1 MNDVAFK
8 LRNRL
13 RQERD
18 VLIERF
24 NTGGSVDSLLRGL
37 ARSVDRLLRELAEA
51 SGITSRA
58 TLLAVGGYGR
68 GELFPHSD
76 VDVLI
81 LLNQPAT
88 DADTHT
94 IENLIGLLWDLGLP
108 LGHSVRTLDECL
120 DQAAR
125 DITVLTSLLESRL
138 IAGPRSQ
145 YTAFCRAIVESVD
158 REDYFR
164 DKLLE
169 QQQRHIKYNEA
180 PYSLEP
186 NVKEGPGGLR
196 DLQVVVWIALASGYG
211 NTWAELARR
220 GFITHEEARIIR
232 RSERRIK
239 EIRARLHL
247 VAGRRED
254 RLVFDLQSAVAQLS
268 GFQATAARLSSEVL
282 MQHYYRA
289 AKVVAQMNTILLQNI
304 EHRLFG
310 REDGEAQTLDA
321 SFIIRNELL
330 DLTDDTTLERDP
342 NGILRAFLLMAQH
355 RELRGMSARLMRA
368 LWHARVKID
377 ARYRRDPANRA
388 TFLAILQ
395 QPKGVLH
402 ELRRMNQLSVL
413 GRYLPVFR
421 RIVGQMQHDLFHVYT
436 VDQHIL
442 QVLRNLRRF
451 GMAEHAHEYPLCSQL
466 MADFDKPWLLYIA
479 AIFHDIAKGRGGDHS
494 DLGSRDARRFC
505 RDHGLD
511 RQETELVEFL
521 VQHHLSMSQVAQKQD
536 LADEAVIER
545 FARLLRGERRAAPS
559 SSRGRW
565 RGGGRAAAG
574 GARIDDERAL
584 IALYLLTVADIRGTS
599 PKVWNAWKGKLLEDL
614 FRSTR
619 RLLGGGTVAP
629 AAVLEGRKEEALR
642 ILRLYGLSD
651 SAREALWQQLDI
663 VYFLR
668 HSAQDVAW
676 HTRSLFSRVDS
687 DKPIVRARLAR
698 IGEGAEVLIYCTD
711 QQGLFARICGY
722 FDRRNLSI
730 LDARVHTT
738 RHGYALDT
746 FLVTDHGR
754 APHYRELLSQIEHE
768 LAEWIAKQQDFSLPA
783 HSAPF
788 RQSRQ
793 SRQFPVSPSVQ
804 LEPDERGTHYL
815 LSVTATDRIG
825 LLYSIA
831 RVLAKHEL
839 NVHTAKVLTLGE
851 RAEDVFLVSGGQ
863 LDKSREQLAIESDLL
878 EALASPIAHE
888 AGCTQNSII

>member
-1 MNDVAFK
+1 
-8 LRNRL
+8 
-13 RQERD
+13 
-18 VLIERF
+18 
-24 NTGGSVDSLLRGL
+24 
-37 ARSVDRLLRELAEA
+37 
-51 SGITSRA
+51 
-58 TLLAVGGYGR
+58 
-68 GELFPHSD
+68 
-76 VDVLI
+76 
-81 LLNQPAT
+81 LNQPAT
-88 DADTHT
+88 EDDART
-94 IENLIGLLWDLGLP
+94 IENLVGLLWDLGLP

-120 DQAAR
+120 GEAAR
-125 DITVLTSLLESRL
+125 DTTVLTAMLESRL
-138 IAGPRSQ
+138 IAGPRSRFK
-145 YTAFCRAIVESVD
+145 AFSHAIVQSLD
-158 REDYFR
+158 REAYFR

-169 QQQRHIKYNEA
+169 QQQRHIKYDEA

-196 DLQVVVWIALASGYG
+196 DLQTVAWVARASGYG
-211 NTWAELARR
+211 ASWAELARR
-220 GFITHEEARIIR
+220 GFITAEEARIIR

-239 EIRARLHL
+239 EIRTRLHL

-254 RLVFDLQSAVAQLS
+254 RLVFDVQNAVAEMS
-268 GFQATAARLSSEVL
+268 GLQATAAKLSSEVL

-289 AKVVAQMNTILLQNI
+289 AKVVATMNTILLQNI

-310 REDGEAQTLDA
+310 REEGAARPLD
-321 SFIIRNELL
+321 STFVIRNELL
-330 DLTDDTTLERDP
+330 DLADSSALERDA

-355 RELRGMSARLMRA
+355 RELKGMSAQLMRA

-377 ARYRRDPANRA
+377 TRYRRDPVNRA

-451 GMAEHAHEYPLCSQL
+451 TLSEHAHEYPLCSQL

-479 AIFHDIAKGRGGDHS
+479 AIFHDIAKARGGDHS
-494 DLGSRDARRFC
+494 ELGGHDARRFC

-511 RQETELVEFL
+511 HSETELVEFL
-521 VQHHLSMSQVAQKQD
+521 VAHHLSLSHVAQKQD
-536 LADEAVIER
+536 LADDAVVER
-545 FARLLRGERRAAPS
+545 FAQLVR
-559 SSRGRW
+559 
-565 RGGGRAAAG
+565 
-574 GARIDDERAL
+574 DERTL

-599 PKVWNAWKGKLLEDL
+599 PKVWSAWKGKLLEDL

-619 RLLGGGTVAP
+619 RLLGGGTVSP
-629 AAVLEGRKEEALR
+629 TAVLEGRKEEALR
-642 ILRLYGLSD
+642 ILRLYGLPD
-651 SAREALWQQLDI
+651 SAREALWQQLDV

-668 HSAQDVAW
+668 HGAQDIAW
-676 HTRSLFSRVDS
+676 HTRSLFSKVDS
-687 DKPIVRARLAR
+687 EKPIVRARLAR
-698 IGEGAEVLIYCTD
+698 IGEGAEVLIYAKD
-711 QQGLFARICGY
+711 QRGLFARICGY
-722 FDRRNLSI
+722 FDSRNLSI

-754 APHYRELLSQIEHE
+754 ARHYRELLSQIEHE
-768 LAEWIAKQQDFSLPA
+768 LAEWIAKQQELPPPA
-783 HSAPF
+783 HPAPY

-804 LEPDERGTHYL
+804 LQPDERGSRYL

-831 RVLAKHEL
+831 RVLAKHQID
-839 NVHTAKVLTLGE
+839 VHTAKVLTLGE
-851 RAEDVFLVSGGQ
+851 RAEDVFLISGARLGSTKTQ
-863 LDKSREQLAIESDLL
+863 LEIESDLL
-878 EALASPIAHE
+878 DALAPPPQSSTPAIS
-888 AGCTQNSII
+888 GNKMSV